1 MMWALRETFPLH
13 YVVFKQTACHILH
26 EANVEQIFSRA
37 GLLANAR
44 LDPSYLALP
53 PPTYRRLAR
62 LPRVSASTPGGV
74 SRMYVDLGNRT
85 QSSKL
90 RTQWASL
97 LGAHA
102 TLVLQPVGNITAK

>member
-13 YVVFKQTACHILH
+13 YVVFKQTACHIPH

-62 LPRVSASTPGGV
+62 LHRVSVSTPGGV
-74 SRMYVDLGNRT
+74 T
-85 QSSKL
+85 QIMIVL
-90 RTQWASL
+90 R
-97 LGAHA
+97 
-102 TLVLQPVGNITAK
+102 